1 MLTAD
6 YTRVDP
12 VGWREAVSARQ
23 ASYFPQSSAASR
35 LTSANAPSD
44 GLIEINVRYF
54 YDTYDLSIR
63 S

>member
-6 YTRVDP
+6 YTRVDT

-23 ASYFPQSSAASR
+23 APYFPQSSAASR

-44 GLIEINVRYF
+44 GLQNPRRATRFLIEIEAE
-54 YDTYDLSIR
+54 
-63 S
+63 